1 MNLILGQV
9 SLCNSVL
16 INYRVEIKEKKKKK
30 EGVLI
35 KITTC
40 GFNAG

>member
-16 INYRVEIKEKKKKK
+16 INYRVEIKKK